1 MRTGRT
7 VGLPGRLAPLAALL
21 LALAGC
27 GGGGGGGTT
36 TAQAAA
42 PAPPPP
48 AGAVPTLP
56 ATPFGYTDAA
66 IALPAQFRSLSAAPT
81 PPGGGPSPPALDNT
95 PPENPVTNAGA
106 TLGRVLFYDKR
117 LSVNDTIAC
126 GSCHRQANGFDDPAR
141 FSVGFQGGRTP
152 RHSMALANA
161 RYYTRGRF
169 FWDERAATLEA
180 QVLQPIQ
187 DSVEM
192 GMTLPQLTAKLGAV
206 DFYGPLFTAA
216 FGDPTVT
223 SDRIARALAQFVRS
237 IVSYR
242 SRFDSA
248 FTNGAPNFA
257 AVFTPAELQGQQI
270 FTGRGRCAQC
280 HTSVAHAGDGLR
292 NNGLDLATIDAG
304 AGNARFK
311 VPSLR
316 NIAVRAPYMHDGR
329 FATLREVIDFYDNG
343 VQPHPNLD
351 PRLVGSGGTPLRLN
365 LTPVE
370 KDALEAFLR
379 TLTDDALL
387 TDIKFSDPFPR

>member
-1 MRTGRT
+1 MR
-7 VGLPGRLAPLAALL
+7 PSARLVPASLLL
-21 LALAGC
+21 LALAAC
-27 GGGGGGGTT
+27 GGGGGGGSAAPTT
-36 TAQAAA
+36 TPSAV
-42 PAPPPP
+42 APPATPP
-48 AGAVPTLP
+48 AAVPTLP
-56 ATPFGYTDAA
+56 ATPFGYTDAD
-66 IALPAQFRSLSAAPT
+66 IALPAQFRA
-81 PPGGGPSPPALDNT
+81 PGGGPSPLALDNT
-95 PPENPVTNAGA
+95 PPDNPVTNAGA

-126 GSCHRQANGFDDPAR
+126 GSCHRQATGFSDPAR
-141 FSVGFQGGRTP
+141 FSAGFQGGRTA
-152 RHSMALANA
+152 RHAMGLANA
-161 RYYTRGRF
+161 RYYARGRF

-187 DSVEM
+187 DTTEM

-206 DFYGPLFTAA
+206 GFYGPLFTAA
-216 FGDPTVT
+216 FGDATVT
-223 SDRIARALAQFVRS
+223 SDRISRALAQFVRAM
-237 IVSYR
+237 VSYR
-242 SRFDSA
+242 SKFDTA
-248 FTNGAPNFA
+248 FVGGAPNFA

-270 FTGRGRCAQC
+270 FTGRARCAQC
-280 HTSVAHAGDGLR
+280 HTTIAHAGDGIR
-292 NNGLDLATIDAG
+292 NNGLDAVTVDAG

-351 PRLVGSGGTPLRLN
+351 PRLVAPGGVPLRLN
-365 LTPVE
+365 LTPAE

-387 TDIKFSDPFPR
+387 SDPKFSDPFPR

>member
-1 MRTGRT
+1 MT
-7 VGLPGRLAPLAALL
+7 VLIQRLAVLVAL

-27 GGGGGGGTT
+27 GGGGGGSAP

-42 PAPPPP
+42 PAPTPPV
-48 AGAVPTLP
+48 GAVPTLP

-66 IALPAQFRSLSAAPT
+66 IALPAQFRSLGAAPS

-95 PPENPVTNAGA
+95 PPDNPVTNAGA
-106 TLGRVLFYDKR
+106 TLGRVLFY
-117 LSVNDTIAC
+117 
-126 GSCHRQANGFDDPAR
+126 GFDDPAR

-169 FWDERAATLEA
+169 FWDERAATLEE

-242 SRFDSA
+242 SKFDSA

-270 FTGRGRCAQC
+270 FTGRGRCALC
-280 HTSVAHAGDGLR
+280 HTSVAHVGDGLR
-292 NNGLDLATIDAG
+292 NNGLDLATVDAG

-351 PRLVGSGGTPLRLN
+351 PRLVGPGGTPLRLN

-370 KDALEAFLR
+370 KDALEAFMR

>member
-1 MRTGRT
+1 MRVLRSLLLIA
-7 VGLPGRLAPLAALL
+7 LPPLL
-21 LALAGC
+21 LAAC
-27 GGGGGGGTT
+27 GGGGSGGTP

-48 AGAVPTLP
+48 AVAVPTLP

-66 IALPAQFRSLSAAPT
+66 IALPVQFRSLGAAPT
-81 PPGGGPSPPALDNT
+81 PPGGAPAPPSLDNT
-95 PPENPVTNAGA
+95 PADNPVTNAGA

-117 LSVNDTIAC
+117 LSVNDTISC

-187 DSVEM
+187 DSIEM

-257 AVFTPAELQGQQI
+257 AAFTPAELQGQQI

-280 HTSVAHAGDGLR
+280 HTSVAHVGDGLR
-292 NNGLDLATIDAG
+292 NNGLDLATVDAG

-316 NIAVRAPYMHDGR
+316 NVAVRAPYMHDGR

-351 PRLVGSGGTPLRLN
+351 PRLVGPGGTPLRLN

-370 KDALEAFLR
+370 KDALEAFMR

-387 TDIKFSDPFPR
+387 TDVKFSDPFPR

>member
-1 MRTGRT
+1 MRVLRSLFLIA
-7 VGLPGRLAPLAALL
+7 LPPLL
-21 LALAGC
+21 LAAC
-27 GGGGGGGTT
+27 GGGGSGGTP

-42 PAPPPP
+42 PSPPPP
-48 AGAVPTLP
+48 AAAVPTLP
-56 ATPFGYTDAA
+56 ATLFGYTDAA
-66 IALPAQFRSLSAAPT
+66 IALPVQFRSLGAAPT
-81 PPGGGPSPPALDNT
+81 PPGGAPAPPALDNT
-95 PPENPVTNAGA
+95 PPDNPVTNAGA

-117 LSVNDTIAC
+117 LSVNDTISC
-126 GSCHRQANGFDDPAR
+126 GSCHRQATGFDDPAR

-242 SRFDSA
+242 SKFDSA
-248 FTNGAPNFA
+248 FVNGAPNFQGT
-257 AVFTPAELQGQQI
+257 FTPAELQGQQL
-270 FTGRGRCAQC
+270 FTGRGRCALC
-280 HTSVAHAGDGLR
+280 HTSIAHVGDGLR
-292 NNGLDLATIDAG
+292 NNGLDLATVDAG

-316 NIAVRAPYMHDGR
+316 NIAVRAPHMHDGR

-351 PRLVGSGGTPLRLN
+351 PRLVGPGGTPLRLN

-370 KDALEAFLR
+370 KDALEAFMR